1 MVGRRIDNHVGKRN
15 KEWKLN
21 TPEKVKISAPKLEA
35 LLTQEEYQI
44 YFFN

>member
-1 MVGRRIDNHVGKRN
+1 MRGQQSDRGGAIN

-21 TPEKVKISAPKLEA
+21 TPEKVKLSAPKLEA

-44 YFFN
+44 YFFD